1 MTSTLYK
8 RLKVDNGIKIYHYTG
23 VCVDQIE
30 VKELYQANWQP
41 RPVEMYPERTS
52 YSPPPSIYLFNIQ
65 LALSLPRRKYLRVN
79 IAHLEPV
86 EQKNRQKYFLT
97 ERL

>member
-41 RPVEMYPERTS
+41 RPVEMYPERTA

-65 LALSLPRRKYLRVN
+65 LVSSLPRPKLLQVN
-79 IAHLEPV
+79 IVHLEHVGPV
-86 EQKNRQKYFLT
+86 NRQKYFLT